1 MGVGP
6 ALRRH
11 AAGEDDVLG
20 LLDLED
26 GSFDPVGEV
35 GLEERE
41 EPSRVRRCGALG
53 EGLGRELRPEGLEE
67 RKPLGVIGEAGPP
80 GARRA
85 GPQVGIAGSEQR
97 ADELVEADELRMRV
111 ERGGDHARLVA
122 QLVERLR
129 PTDARKPVE
138 AFLELLPA
146 QRPGHARPGA
156 RGAQVVQGDAR
167 RARHPQP
174 RERHVSGHRPGTAPW
189 TQRQAREPDGAR
201 VDRATADVD
210 EERAVRGRPAAA
222 ALRSTAAGK

>member
-1 MGVGP
+1 VGVGR

-53 EGLGRELRPEGLEE
+53 EGLGRELPPEGLEE

-85 GPQVGIAGSEQR
+85 GPQVGVAGSEQR
-97 ADELVEADELRMRV
+97 ADELAEADELRMGVLIGR
-111 ERGGDHARLVA
+111 
-122 QLVERLR
+122 R
-129 PTDARKPVE
+129 PTSMK
-138 AFLELLPA
+138 
-146 QRPGHARPGA
+146 
-156 RGAQVVQGDAR
+156 
-167 RARHPQP
+167 
-174 RERHVSGHRPGTAPW
+174 S
-189 TQRQAREPDGAR
+189 EPSVAG
-201 VDRATADVD
+201 
-210 EERAVRGRPAAA
+210 PAAA